1 MKTIVDPLSSSSPLH
16 TVLMPDNAGGDKNS
30 KMNRQTL
37 VNAFHADIS
46 VLVERVEV
54 PAPLTAD
61 NVKKPIVH
69 PNYNQCIEVLESGEQ
84 FECIDIGKI
93 YGRSRSTL
101 SKRHWQGQASQ
112 EEHVINQHLL
122 ILHQER

>member
-1 MKTIVDPLSSSSPLH
+1 MT
-16 TVLMPDNAGGDKNS
+16 DNAGGDKNS

-37 VNAFHADIS
+37 VNAFHADI
-46 VLVERVEV
+46 
-54 PAPLTAD
+54 PTPLTAD
-61 NVKKPIVH
+61 NIKKPIVH

-112 EEHVINQHLL
+112 EEHAINQHLL
-122 ILHQER
+122 FLHQER